1 MVFSAC
7 IVVIA
12 LSASAQITVGPNLPP
27 GTTSYAYSV
36 AQDPYSPAETAWT
49 FGTSL
54 APISISYN
62 PSAGVWQ
69 KQLFG
74 AGQLDTF
81 QEVNML
87 EYIQVGTGS
96 TFTDW
101 HQSITTPNFVWS
113 NDADDSFFTI
123 NGGAQQF
130 TGVSYSPDFTGLNIT
145 FPAGEPAGTV
155 IMLHG
160 ELEYIGGP
168 TFDNNANALVVNQ
181 YATIPEP
188 SALALLGL
196 GALGVLVSRRRK

>member
-1 MVFSAC
+1 MRT
-7 IVVIA
+7 
-12 LSASAQITVGPNLPP
+12 ASRKTRIRRLKPRGPLGPRSLP
-27 GTTSYAYSV
+27 
-36 AQDPYSPAETAWT
+36 SPFPIIRARA
-49 FGTSL
+49 FGRSSSSG
-54 APISISYN
+54 P
-62 PSAGVWQ
+62 
-69 KQLFG
+69 
-74 AGQLDTF
+74 
-81 QEVNML
+81 VN
-87 EYIQVGTGS
+87 S